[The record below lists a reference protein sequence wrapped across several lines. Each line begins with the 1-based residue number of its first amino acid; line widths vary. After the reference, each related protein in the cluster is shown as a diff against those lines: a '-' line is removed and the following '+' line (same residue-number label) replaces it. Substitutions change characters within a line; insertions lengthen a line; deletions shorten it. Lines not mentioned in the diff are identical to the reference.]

1 MNVLAFFAHPDD
13 ETIMAGGTLALLA
26 KQGIWVHYLC
36 ATRGE
41 GGEAG
46 DPPICTRQELPRVR
60 AAEFACAVQALHG
73 SSHHFLDYVD
83 PPIGADNELYPFS
96 DDLQG
101 VAEALKLRLVQL
113 KIDALIS
120 HGSKGE
126 YGHPAHLLCH
136 QAARLAVQTLGSHA
150 PLFYTVQPAFE
161 GHPKPHIINPDDPA
175 HLVLNTAGVA
185 VQVLEAIHCHR
196 TQHALFVRNTSKR
209 LGRAVQL
216 SEIVTHCEGLHRTLP
231 PVTSTPEDRLAEI
244 LRASGCVMDD

>member
-26 KQGIWVHYLC
+26 NQGARVHYLC

-46 DPPICTRQELPRVR
+46 EPPICTRQGLPAVR
-60 AAEFACAVQALHG
+60 AAEFACAVGALNG

-83 PPIGADNELYPFS
+83 PTVGAENELYPFS
-96 DDLQG
+96 DDPQG
-101 VAEALKLRLVQL
+101 VADALRAHLLHI

-136 QAARLAVQTLGSHA
+136 QASRQAVLSLGSRA
-150 PLFYTVQPAFE
+150 PLFYTVQPAFDE
-161 GHPKPHIINPDDPA
+161 HPKPHIVNPDDPA
-175 HLVLNTAGVA
+175 HLVLNTESVTA
-185 VQVLEAIHCHR
+185 QVLQAIGCHR
-196 TQHALFVRNTSKR
+196 TQHALFVRNASKR
-209 LGRAVQL
+209 LGRAVDL
-216 SEIVTHCEGLHRTLP
+216 SEIVVCREGLHCALP
-231 PVTSTPEDRLAEI
+231 AVEGSPQDRLAEL
-244 LRASGCVMDD
+244 LRSSGCIVEG